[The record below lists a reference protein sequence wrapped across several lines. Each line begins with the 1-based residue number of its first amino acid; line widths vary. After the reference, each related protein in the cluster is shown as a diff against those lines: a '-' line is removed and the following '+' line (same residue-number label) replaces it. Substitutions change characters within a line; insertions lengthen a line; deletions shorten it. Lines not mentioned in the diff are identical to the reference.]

1 MDVTENKI
9 EKMKAQIVILEHEI
23 SRLKSRLNMPTSPG
37 WYWAL
42 AQGEPEPVVMQV
54 IESDS
59 HHGLKELICRRDGN
73 IWGPVQKSDCIVK
86 WLGPVAPCEY
96 KEGHPDENP

>member
-23 SRLKSRLNMPTSPG
+23 SRLKLRLNMPTSQG

-42 AQGEPEPVVMQV
+42 AQGEPEPAVFQV
-54 IESDS
+54 IESDR
-59 HHGLKELICRRDGN
+59 HGLKVLVCRRDGHV
-73 IWGPVQKSDCIVK
+73 WGPVQKSDHIVK

-96 KEGHPDENP
+96 ETSQD

>member
-23 SRLKSRLNMPTSPG
+23 SRLKSRLNMPT
-37 WYWAL
+37 
-42 AQGEPEPVVMQV
+42 QGEPEPVVFQV

-59 HHGLKELICRRDGN
+59 HGLKELVCRRDGHV
-73 IWGPVQKSDCIVK
+73 WGPVQKSDHIVK

-96 KEGHPDENP
+96 NAE